1 MRDSQEGAT
10 EEAARGREARV
21 QGSAHSEGGTED
33 DGKAGGA
40 TKRGW
45 VRGAGEREVD
55 PPLGGE
61 CAPPSPCTRTNITPN
76 LRRELRVRPESSP
89 RRDVA

>member
-1 MRDSQEGAT
+1 MRDGQEGAT
-10 EEAARGREARV
+10 EKAARGRKARV
-21 QGSAHSEGGTED
+21 QGSAHSEGGKED

-40 TKRGW
+40 TKRRW

-61 CAPPSPCTRTNITPN
+61 CAPPSPCTRTHTTPN

>member
-1 MRDSQEGAT
+1 MRDGQEGAT

-21 QGSAHSEGGTED
+21 QGSAHSEGGEED

-45 VRGAGEREVD
+45 VRGAGERERGRPPPRGRVC
-55 PPLGGE
+55 PPL
-61 CAPPSPCTRTNITPN
+61 PMHTHTHHN
-76 LRRELRVRPESSP
+76 
-89 RRDVA
+89 